1 MRPRALGGRAMAAVL
16 LAVALVLAL
25 GALAQSKPA
34 EVHGSLDAYAT
45 QGLALAWGVL
55 RGRDEASTRVI
66 VLVDAEPAV
75 YGSMSLVGVDPFTR
89 VSQTLMPIR
98 SIGGP
103 FQFFSPRSRFAD
115 LPRTEWRFYHSQTP
129 APGEAPALVVY
140 YLGIP
145 DTTPEFDDEAKL
157 NAYLPDR
164 IERARRDAKDKR

>member
-1 MRPRALGGRAMAAVL
+1 MSARTLAGT
-16 LAVALVLAL
+16 AVALVLIAVAPVL
-25 GALAQSKPA
+25 APGALAQSKPV

-45 QGLALAWGVL
+45 TGLALAWGVL
-55 RGRDEASTRVI
+55 RGRDEASTKVV

-75 YGSMSLVGVDPFTR
+75 YGSMSLTGVDPFTR

-115 LPRTEWRFYHSQTP
+115 LPRTEWRFYHSQVSAP
-129 APGEAPALVVY
+129 AEAPALVVY

-145 DTTPEFDDEAKL
+145 DTTPEFDDETKL
-157 NAYLPDR
+157 NAYLADR